1 MVAKESKSN
10 ELKLIKKNR
19 HFPGHKEI
27 VELLIANGAI
37 VDAMSNYNTTALM
50 LAAADGKGKH
60 QIINDYQLI
69 EFSIHFFFQD
79 ITKL

>member
-1 MVAKESKSN
+1 M
-10 ELKLIKKNR
+10 
-19 HFPGHKEI
+19 
-27 VELLIANGAI
+27 ELLIANGAI
-37 VDAMSNYNTTALM
+37 VDAISNYNTTALM